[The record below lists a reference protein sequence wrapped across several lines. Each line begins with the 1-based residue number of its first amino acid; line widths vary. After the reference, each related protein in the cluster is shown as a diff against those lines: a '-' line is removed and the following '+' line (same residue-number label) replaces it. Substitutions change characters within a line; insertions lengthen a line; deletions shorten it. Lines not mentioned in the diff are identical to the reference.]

1 MTFSDKIKRA
11 REVAGFTQQQLA
23 DQVGVSKRTIAA
35 YESTDAKARPSTMRK
50 LAEALGVSTDYLARE
65 EITDPKYGL
74 EKQPYVEEVRTA
86 CGDRAAREM
95 NELLERNIALFAGGE
110 LSEEAKDDFFQAVTK
125 AYLLC
130 KEEARITY
138 GRKKV

>member
-50 LAEALGVSTDYLARE
+50 LAEALGVSTQTIWPERKSPIPNTASKSNRMSKRSE
-65 EITDPKYGL
+65 QHVVIE
-74 EKQPYVEEVRTA
+74 QP
-86 CGDRAAREM
+86 
-95 NELLERNIALFAGGE
+95 ER
-110 LSEEAKDDFFQAVTK
+110 
-125 AYLLC
+125 
-130 KEEARITY
+130 
-138 GRKKV
+138 

>member
-50 LAEALGVSTDYLARE
+50 LAACARGFYRLSGPRGNHRSQIRPRKATVCAKRSE
-65 EITDPKYGL
+65 QHVATE
-74 EKQPYVEEVRTA
+74 QP
-86 CGDRAAREM
+86 
-95 NELLERNIALFAGGE
+95 ER
-110 LSEEAKDDFFQAVTK
+110 
-125 AYLLC
+125 
-130 KEEARITY
+130 
-138 GRKKV
+138 

>member
-74 EKQPYVEEVRTA
+74 EKQPYVEEVRIA

-95 NELLERNIALFAGGE
+95 NELLERNAALFAGGE
-110 LSEEAKDDFFQAVTK
+110 LSQEAKDDFFQAVTK

-130 KEEARITY
+130 KEEARKTY